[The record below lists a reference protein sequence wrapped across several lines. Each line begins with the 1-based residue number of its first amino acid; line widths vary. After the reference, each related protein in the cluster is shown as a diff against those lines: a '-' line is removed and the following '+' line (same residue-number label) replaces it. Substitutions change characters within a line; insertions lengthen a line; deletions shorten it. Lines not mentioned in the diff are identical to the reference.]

1 MKRFCTLAVLM
12 LLSSSAYAGNS
23 FSFSVGG
30 HRIHIESSRHCG
42 SPSCASVSISGI
54 YQSRRGRGRYDDDRN
69 AVDPVKAPATEQLSS
84 PPATTPAS
92 SLPAPTV
99 AATPLPAVYK
109 PAAAATQ
116 QVVVPPPPQIQP
128 ANSAPPPPLPPPPV
142 ERPAEAVRPAAAA
155 VPQASKVSHEVE
167 DEPADTPLGDWQ
179 TEGKGSVRIAKCGNA
194 LCGYVLNSS
203 SNDRGEAVLINMKPK
218 TDSKW
223 TGNVYSHDSG
233 DTYYGT
239 MDMKGP
245 DALRVEACALGRF
258 YCSGNVWTR
267 IATRPEKL
275 MTSRQT
281 STEPRS

>member
-1 MKRFCTLAVLM
+1 MKRFCALAVLM

-30 HRIHIESSRHCG
+30 HRIRIESSRHCR

-54 YQSRRGRGRYDDDRN
+54 SESRRQRDRHDDDDRSV
-69 AVDPVKAPATEQLSS
+69 VDPVKAPATGPILPPPTVTPA
-84 PPATTPAS
+84 PPAPA
-92 SLPAPTV
+92 V
-99 AATPLPAVYK
+99 AAAPPPAVYK

-116 QVVVPPPPQIQP
+116 EVVVPPPPQIQP
-128 ANSAPPPPLPPPPV
+128 AKMAPPLPPVPPPV
-142 ERPAEAVRPAAAA
+142 EKPAEVARPAPVI
-155 VPQASKVSHEVE
+155 VPQVSKVSHDVE

-203 SNDRGEAVLINMKPK
+203 SDDKGEAVLINMKPK

-233 DTYYGT
+233 ETYYGT

-245 DALRVEACALGRF
+245 NALRVEACAFGRF

-267 IATRPEKL
+267 IDGKPEKL
-275 MTSRQT
+275 ISSRQA